1 MKDKKIR
8 FNIVD
13 VVILLVIVAVVAF
26 VGIKFFGKSDNVA
39 AGPKTYIVSFY
50 CEEVPSFAA
59 EIVKVGD
66 SVEDETKKVPLGTIT
81 AVNVGDAVVYSS
93 DAEGKIVKSDKE
105 GYKSILIT
113 SEVSATEFEHGII
126 ADSIKYA
133 VGHSVTL
140 YAGNAKM
147 VGKVSEIKL
156 K

>member
-1 MKDKKIR
+1 MYKKIK

-13 VVILLVIVAVVAF
+13 AIILLVILAVVAF

-39 AGPKTYIVSFY
+39 AEPKTYSVSFY
-50 CEEVPSFAA
+50 CEEVPAFAA
-59 EIVKVGD
+59 DIVKVGD
-66 SVEDETKKVPLGTIT
+66 SVEDETKKVLLGTIT
-81 AVNVGDAVVYSS
+81 AVEVGDAAVYSA
-93 DAEGKIVKSDKE
+93 DAEGKIVKSAKE
-105 GYKSILIT
+105 GYKSVLIT
-113 SEVSATEFEHGII
+113 SSVEATEFEHGII